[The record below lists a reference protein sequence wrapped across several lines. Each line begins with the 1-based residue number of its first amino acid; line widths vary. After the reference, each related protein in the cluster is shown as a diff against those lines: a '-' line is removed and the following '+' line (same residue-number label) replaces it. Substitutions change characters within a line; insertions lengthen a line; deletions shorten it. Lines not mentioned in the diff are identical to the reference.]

1 MQDLRP
7 IYFHEARARL
17 VGNRLTV
24 YDALRQHG
32 PATGSELSAR
42 MGWKV
47 TSCRPRL
54 TDLRKIR
61 FAEITGVRRDG
72 EHEFRALTADEV
84 AAILRAEAAENEVTA
99 GGYVTTQM
107 RLFG

>member
-1 MQDLRP
+1 MNDLRP

-17 VGNRLTV
+17 VGNRLHV
-24 YDALRQHG
+24 YAALQQG
-32 PATGSELSAR
+32 PATPKELAAR
-42 MGWKV
+42 MGWDK
-47 TSCRPRL
+47 TSVRPRL
-54 TDLRKIR
+54 TELRGIR
-61 FAEITGVRRDG
+61 FAETTGVRRDG
-72 EHEFRALTADEV
+72 EHEFRALAADEV